1 MTDRVDVA
9 IVGAGPAGLAA
20 ALSLVRARRSVVVL
34 DSARPRNA
42 ATLSAHGFLTRDGIS
57 PLELRRLGAAE
68 VEGYGG
74 RVVRT
79 VVTSV
84 SPLQRAEG
92 VVEFSVQAEARGTAA
107 PTEVVARAVVLATGL
122 TETLPALPTLRA
134 FYGTALHSCV
144 DCDGWEKRDA
154 PLALIGE
161 SDDLADRARYLANWS
176 DDLIVFTNGVA
187 VVSGAD
193 EADLAGRGIRVERR
207 VIADIAGTGQEGMTG
222 VVLADGETIPRSAGF
237 VRPGWVPSLAFLDLD
252 VDLARTSEGYLETD
266 AGGRTSA
273 AGVYAAGDVV
283 DGPQQL
289 LVAAGD
295 GARVAGAVLRDL
307 LDPVEAPRRVR

>member
-20 ALSLVRARRSVVVL
+20 ALSLVRARRSVIVL

-57 PLELRRLGAAE
+57 PLELRRMGAEE
-68 VEGYGG
+68 VESYGG

-84 SPLQRAEG
+84 SPLQAAEG
-92 VVEFSVQAEARGTAA
+92 AVEFSVQAEARGTGA
-107 PTEVVARAVVLATGL
+107 PTEVIASAVVLATGL

-161 SDDLADRARYLANWS
+161 SDDLAERARYLANWS
-176 DDLIVFTNGVA
+176 DDIIVFTNGVGTI
-187 VVSGAD
+187 SDAD
-193 EADLAGRGIRVERR
+193 EAALAARGIRVERR
-207 VIADIAGTGQEGMTG
+207 GIADIAGTGQDGMTG
-222 VVLADGETIPRSAGF
+222 VVLADGTMIARTAGF
-237 VRPGWVPSLAFLDLD
+237 VRPGWVPALSFLDLELGRTAEGY
-252 VDLARTSEGYLETD
+252 LATDAAGRTSEPGI
-266 AGGRTSA
+266 
-273 AGVYAAGDVV
+273 YAAGDLV

-307 LDPVEAPRRVR
+307 LAPESPPRSGRGR

>member
-42 ATLSAHGFLTRDGIS
+42 ATLSSHGFLTRDGIS
-57 PLELRRLGAAE
+57 PLELRRLGAEE

-79 VVTSV
+79 VVTSM

-92 VVEFSVQAEARGTAA
+92 VVEFSVQAEARGTGA
-107 PTEVVARAVVLATGL
+107 PTEVVARSVVLATGL
-122 TETLPALPTLRA
+122 SETLPALPTLRA

-154 PLALIGE
+154 PIALIGE
-161 SDDLADRARYLANWS
+161 SDDLAERARYLANWS
-176 DDLIVFTNGVA
+176 DDLIVFTNGVGA
-187 VVSGAD
+187 VSDAD
-193 EADLAGRGIRVERR
+193 EAALAARGIRVERR

-222 VVLADGETIPRSAGF
+222 VTLADGETILRTAGF
-237 VRPGWVPSLAFLDLD
+237 VRPGWVPSLSFLDIE
-252 VDLARTSEGYLETD
+252 LARTPEGYVETD
-266 AGGRTSA
+266 AVGRTSA
-273 AGVYAAGDVV
+273 AGVYAAGDIVA
-283 DGPQQL
+283 GPQQL

-295 GARVAGAVLRDL
+295 GARVAGAVLRDQL
-307 LDPVEAPRRVR
+307 A

>member
-1 MTDRVDVA
+1 VTDRVDVA

-57 PLELRRLGAAE
+57 PLELRRLGAEE

-92 VVEFSVQAEARGTAA
+92 AVEFAVQAEARGSAA
-107 PTEVVARAVVLATGL
+107 PTEVVASTVVLATGL
-122 TETLPALPTLRA
+122 TEILPALPTLRA

-161 SDDLADRARYLANWS
+161 SDDLAERARYLANWS
-176 DDLIVFTNGVA
+176 DDIVVFTNATGV
-187 VVSGAD
+187 VTDAD
-193 EADLAGRGIRVERR
+193 EADLRGRGIRVERR
-207 VIADIAGTGQEGMTG
+207 RIADIAGTGQEGMTG
-222 VVLADGETIPRSAGF
+222 VVLADGETVPRTAGF
-237 VRPGWVPSLAFLDLD
+237 VRPGWVPTLQFLD
-252 VDLARTSEGYLETD
+252 VELARTAAGYVETD
-266 AGGRTSA
+266 AAGRTGV
-273 AGVYAAGDVV
+273 AGVYAAGDLV

-307 LDPVEAPRRVR
+307 LAR

>member
-57 PLELRRLGAAE
+57 PLELRRLGAEE

-79 VVTSV
+79 VVTSM
-84 SPLQRAEG
+84 SPLERAEG
-92 VVEFSVQAEARGTAA
+92 AVEFSVQAEARGTGAA
-107 PTEVVARAVVLATGL
+107 TEVIARTVLLATGL

-161 SDDLADRARYLANWS
+161 SDDLAERAAYLSNWS
-176 DDLIVFTNGVA
+176 DDLIVFTNGVGRISDA
-187 VVSGAD
+187 E
-193 EADLAGRGIRVERR
+193 EAELRARGIRVERR
-207 VIADIAGTGQEGMTG
+207 VIADIAGTGREGMTG
-222 VVLADGETIPRSAGF
+222 VVLADGETIPRAAGF
-237 VRPGWVPSLAFLDLD
+237 VRPGWVPALAFLELE
-252 VDLARTSEGYLETD
+252 LARTPDGYVETD
-266 AGGRTSA
+266 AGGRTSVG
-273 AGVYAAGDVV
+273 GVYAAGDIV

-307 LDPVEAPRRVR
+307 LA

>member
-42 ATLSAHGFLTRDGIS
+42 ATLSSHGFLTRDGIS
-57 PLELRRLGAAE
+57 PLELRRLGAEE
-68 VEGYGG
+68 VEAYGG

-84 SPLQRAEG
+84 SPLERAEG
-92 VVEFSVQAEARGTAA
+92 TVEFSVQAEARGTGAS
-107 PTEVVARAVVLATGL
+107 TEVVARAVLLASGL

-161 SDDLADRARYLANWS
+161 SDDLAARARYLANWS
-176 DDLIVFTNGVA
+176 DDLIVFTNGVGH
-187 VVSGAD
+187 VSDAD
-193 EADLAGRGIRVERR
+193 EAALAGRGIRVERR
-207 VIADIAGTGQEGMTG
+207 VIADIAGTGREGMTG
-222 VVLADGETIPRSAGF
+222 VVLADGETIPRTAGF
-237 VRPGWVPSLAFLDLD
+237 VRPGWVPSLAFLD
-252 VDLARTSEGYLETD
+252 VGLAMTADGYVETD
-266 AGGRTSA
+266 AGGRTSVP
-273 AGVYAAGDVV
+273 GVYAAGDLV

-295 GARVAGAVLRDL
+295 GARVAGAVLDDL
-307 LDPVEAPRRVR
+307 LAL

>member
-57 PLELRRLGAAE
+57 PLELRRLGAEE

-74 RVVRT
+74 RVIRT

-92 VVEFSVQAEARGTAA
+92 VVEFSVQAEARGTGA
-107 PTEVVARAVVLATGL
+107 PTEVVARSVVLATGL

-161 SDDLADRARYLANWS
+161 SDDLAERARYLANWS
-176 DDLIVFTNGVA
+176 DDLIVFTNGVGA
-187 VVSGAD
+187 VSDAD
-193 EADLAGRGIRVERR
+193 VADLAARGIRVERR

-222 VVLADGETIPRSAGF
+222 VVLADGETIPRTAGF
-237 VRPGWVPSLAFLDLD
+237 VRPGWVPALTFLDLE
-252 VDLARTSEGYLETD
+252 LARTPEGYLQTD
-266 AGGRTSA
+266 AEGRTSA
-273 AGVYAAGDVV
+273 AGIYAAGDLV

-295 GARVAGAVLRDL
+295 GARVAGAVLRDQL
-307 LDPVEAPRRVR
+307 A

>member
-1 MTDRVDVA
+1 VTDRVDVA

-42 ATLSAHGFLTRDGIS
+42 ATLSSHGFLTRDGIS
-57 PLELRRLGAAE
+57 PLELRRLGAEE

-74 RVVRT
+74 RVIRT

-84 SPLQRAEG
+84 SSLERAEG
-92 VVEFSVQAEARGTAA
+92 AVEFSVQAEARGTGAS
-107 PTEVVARAVVLATGL
+107 TEVVARSVVLATGL
-122 TETLPALPTLRA
+122 IETLPALPTLRA

-161 SDDLADRARYLANWS
+161 SDDLAERARYLANWS
-176 DDLIVFTNGVA
+176 DDLIVFTNGVGA
-187 VVSGAD
+187 VSDAD
-193 EADLAGRGIRVERR
+193 EARLRARGIRVERR
-207 VIADIAGTGQEGMTG
+207 PIADIAGTGREGMTG
-222 VVLADGETIPRSAGF
+222 VVLADGETISRTAGF
-237 VRPGWVPSLAFLDLD
+237 VRPGWVPSLSFLDLE
-252 VDLARTSEGYLETD
+252 LARTADGYIETD
-266 AGGRTSA
+266 AVGRTSA
-273 AGVYAAGDVV
+273 SGVYAAGDLV

-295 GARVAGAVLRDL
+295 GARVAGAVLRDQL
-307 LDPVEAPRRVR
+307 A

>member
-57 PLELRRLGAAE
+57 PLELRRLGAEE

-84 SPLQRAEG
+84 SPLERAEG
-92 VVEFSVQAEARGTAA
+92 AVEFSVQAEARGTGAA
-107 PTEVVARAVVLATGL
+107 TEVIARTVLLATGL

-161 SDDLADRARYLANWS
+161 SDDLAERAAYLSNWS
-176 DDLIVFTNGVA
+176 DDLIVFTNGVGRISDA
-187 VVSGAD
+187 E
-193 EADLAGRGIRVERR
+193 EAELRARGIRVERR
-207 VIADIAGTGQEGMTG
+207 VIADIAGTGREGMTG
-222 VVLADGETIPRSAGF
+222 VVLADGETIARAAGF
-237 VRPGWVPSLAFLDLD
+237 VRPGWVPALAFLDLE
-252 VDLARTSEGYLETD
+252 LARTPDGYVETD
-266 AGGRTSA
+266 AGGRTSVG
-273 AGVYAAGDVV
+273 GVYAAGDIV

-307 LDPVEAPRRVR
+307 LA

>member
-42 ATLSAHGFLTRDGIS
+42 ATLSSHGFLTRDGIS

-68 VEGYGG
+68 VESYGG

-84 SPLQRAEG
+84 SPLLRAEG
-92 VVEFSVQAEARGTAA
+92 VVEFSVQAEARGSAT
-107 PTEVVARAVVLATGL
+107 PTEVVASAVVLATGL

-187 VVSGAD
+187 RVSDAD

-207 VIADIAGTGQEGMTG
+207 VIADIAGTGREGMTG
-222 VVLADGETIPRSAGF
+222 VVLADGETIPRTAGF
-237 VRPGWVPSLAFLDLD
+237 VRPGWVPSLGFLDLELD
-252 VDLARTSEGYLETD
+252 RTPDGYVETD
-266 AGGRTSA
+266 GAGRSRR
-273 AGVYAAGDVV
+273 AGVYAAGDLV

-295 GARVAGAVLRDL
+295 GARVAASVLRDL
-307 LDPVEAPRRVR
+307 LDR

>member
-42 ATLSAHGFLTRDGIS
+42 ATLSSHGFLTRDGIS

-74 RVVRT
+74 RVIRT

-84 SPLQRAEG
+84 SPLERAEAT
-92 VVEFSVQAEARGTAA
+92 VEFSVQAEARGSST
-107 PTEVVARAVVLATGL
+107 PTEVVASAVVLATGL

-154 PLALIGE
+154 LLALIGE
-161 SDDLADRARYLANWS
+161 SDDLAERARYLANWS
-176 DDLIVFTNGVA
+176 DDLIVFTNGVGR
-187 VVSGAD
+187 VSDAD
-193 EADLAGRGIRVERR
+193 EAELRSRGIRVERR

-222 VVLADGETIPRSAGF
+222 VVLEDGETIPRTAGF
-237 VRPGWVPSLAFLDLD
+237 VRPGWVPSLAFLD
-252 VDLARTSEGYLETD
+252 VDLARTADGSLATD
-266 AGGRTSA
+266 GAGRTSA
-273 AGVYAAGDVV
+273 PGVYAAGDIV

-295 GARVAGAVLRDL
+295 GARTAGAVLRDL
-307 LDPVEAPRRVR
+307 LAR